1 MRTSEDYD
9 RVIDVSWVT
18 DTVDN
23 CLSLDDAAHLSIR
36 GHHTVADTVKA
47 TIKKT

>member
-1 MRTSEDYD
+1 VENYD

-18 DTVDN
+18 DEADN
-23 CLSLDDAAHLSIR
+23 CLTADDEGHLSIR
-36 GHHTVADTVKA
+36 GHHTVADTVRA